1 MKNSASEKQIHAA
14 WAAVKEVERLLASIR
29 ARTEAPKLLWRKR
42 HAEYETLKAELKSE
56 SFDPSEPHAQKALDL
71 HAERVTKIQAFEAL
85 FEHGQKSPLPIDF
98 GPDGQP
104 LFEAICTLQ
113 KLIWQMAE
121 PYELAFE
128 KLRSHGVF
136 ALSPV
141 SYNPAAG
148 ATRLV
153 NWSRNFPI
161 EGAQTL
167 VSLAKEIL
175 TRKVPAM
182 PSDFGKV
189 DRPLTY
195 AERTMLDSRS
205 TPVAAAA

>member
-1 MKNSASEKQIHAA
+1 MKNSASEKQIQAA
-14 WAAVKEVERLLASIR
+14 WAAVKEVERLLAQIR
-29 ARTEAPKLLWRKR
+29 ARSEAPKLLWQKR
-42 HAEYETLKAELKSE
+42 RAEHAKLLAELQEE
-56 SFDPSEPHAQKALDL
+56 SFDPTEPHAKKALDL
-71 HAERVTKIQAFEAL
+71 HAERVTKCQAFEKL

-113 KLIWQMAE
+113 KLIWQLAE

-128 KLRSHGVF
+128 TLRRHGVF

-141 SYNPAAG
+141 NYNPAAG

-161 EGAQTL
+161 EGAQHL
-167 VSLAKEIL
+167 LSLAKEIL
-175 TRKVPAM
+175 ARKVPAM